1 MLKKTI
7 RVSLAFTKGALAGI
21 LSRGNAIYAGLK
33 DKEKTIEYLK
43 KAYQDKSV
51 WLLWLKVEDIFDFVR
66 TDPRFQ
72 EIQRGVGP
80 PN

>member
-1 MLKKTI
+1 MI
-7 RVSLAFTKGALAGI
+7 GSLPLAV
-21 LSRGNAIYAGLK
+21 LTQRCARSKPYYTAEVYAGLK
-33 DKEKTIEYLK
+33 DKEKTIEYLR

-51 WLLWLKVEDIFDFVR
+51 WLVWLKVEDIFDFVR
-66 TDPRFQ
+66 SDPRFQ